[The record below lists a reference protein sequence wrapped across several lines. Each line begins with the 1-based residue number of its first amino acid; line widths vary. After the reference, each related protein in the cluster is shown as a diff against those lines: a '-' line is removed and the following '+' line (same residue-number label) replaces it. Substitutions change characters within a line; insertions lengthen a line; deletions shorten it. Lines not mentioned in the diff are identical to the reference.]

1 MEGGLAH
8 NDRAFFVMANAKDVY
23 WKSHRLREKMVTK
36 LAAVKRSA
44 YSRVYEVS
52 KVRDMSR
59 LSGFQTCPGRLFF
72 SVENNVFSQFV
83 FTVFTVSLSGR
94 KQ

>member
-23 WKSHRLREKMVTK
+23 WKSHRLRETMVTK
-36 LAAVKRSA
+36 LVAVKRSA

-59 LSGFQTCPGRLFF
+59 LSGFQTCPGSFF
-72 SVENNVFSQFV
+72 SFENNVFSQFV
-83 FTVFTVSLSGR
+83 FTVFTVSLSG
-94 KQ
+94 